1 MNTFVIN
8 IVSSLIDDLWGFFY
22 FKNKKQFISNKI
34 QTVNFDNFNYKH
46 VLFKIYISIFAR
58 VFPPAEIVICFYFGN
73 QRGKNRKICNVCKI
87 VFKISYFAN

>member
-34 QTVNFDNFNYKH
+34 QTVNFDNFN
-46 VLFKIYISIFAR
+46 
-58 VFPPAEIVICFYFGN
+58 
-73 QRGKNRKICNVCKI
+73 
-87 VFKISYFAN
+87 

>member
-8 IVSSLIDDLWGFFY
+8 IVSSLIDDLWFCFFY
-22 FKNKKQFISNKI
+22 FKNKKQFIGNKI

-73 QRGKNRKICNVCKI
+73 QR
-87 VFKISYFAN
+87 